1 MTTNSN
7 VGGEFRN
14 LKTNGSATLQ
24 ELRQFLEQMRGKS
37 PREMLGALAE
47 SGLVRATIQATIGCI
62 ALMALFTAGPYFLKG
77 RNGAPQ
83 AAASTKTKSAETPST
98 AAPSDT
104 NSEASTAATTTSSK
118 SGAAPPLENPP
129 PPVDIERAAKKQG
142 VGDTKHADPKSNPLE
157 KELDNLLD
165 KAK

>member
-1 MTTNSN
+1 MNSNSN

-14 LKTNGSATLQ
+14 LKQHGSATMH

-47 SGLVRATIQATIGCI
+47 SGLIRATTQATIGCV
-62 ALMALFTAGPYFLKG
+62 ALLAAFTVGPYLLKG
-77 RNGAPQ
+77 ERAANGAADSAKAP
-83 AAASTKTKSAETPST
+83 APSASST
-98 AAPSDT
+98 AASSSTKQDDSTGKAAPSP
-104 NSEASTAATTTSSK
+104 SSAST
-118 SGAAPPLENPP
+118 PLENPP
-129 PPVDIERAAKKQG
+129 PPTDLESAAKKQG